1 MSRPHLGEAR
11 ALGRN
16 SSRGVNVKRARPML
30 HNLPAD
36 AILHLLE
43 LFSIHSLPPA
53 LRAIALCCH
62 AWKDSLTADVYNAVA
77 LRFSGSAAAGTPPR
91 ASTRLV
97 VTPLVGCGQKWMA
110 LRARSEALHHALA
123 SAGQDS
129 RDLSVRKV
137 KKWAARHHPTLVDRV
152 SPVYDATLLM
162 EVCKARGVGE
172 ATMVQVATALI
183 EEMGASAARAND
195 SGLSPLIIAAARGLP
210 KMVNLL
216 LENGAEYERPGLGRF
231 RLADSRQSIRGR
243 HSALEWVEL
252 LLREEAAIGVAP
264 AQQKGLNNCLG
275 RLRAKQSW
283 DQADPERQ
291 RKFSAMWGIFD

>member
-1 MSRPHLGEAR
+1 
-11 ALGRN
+11 
-16 SSRGVNVKRARPML
+16 ML

-137 KKWAARHHPTLVDRV
+137 RKWCARHHPTLVDRV

>member
-1 MSRPHLGEAR
+1 
-11 ALGRN
+11 
-16 SSRGVNVKRARPML
+16 ML
-30 HNLPAD
+30 ENLPSD
-36 AILHLLE
+36 ALLHLLE
-43 LFSIHSLPPA
+43 IFEVPALPPA
-53 LRAIALCCH
+53 LRKIALCCR
-62 AWKDSLTADVYNAVA
+62 AWRDALTADVYNAVA
-77 LRFSGSAAAGTPPR
+77 LRFSGRATSATPPR
-91 ASTRLV
+91 TSTRLV
-97 VTPLVGCGQKWMA
+97 VSPLVGCGQKYMA

-195 SGLSPLIIAAARGLP
+195 SDLSPLIIAAARGLP
-210 KMVNLL
+210 KMVKLL
-216 LENGAEYERPGLGRF
+216 LEHGAYTKRPGLGRF

-243 HSALEWVEL
+243 HSALDWVEL

-264 AQQKGLNNCLG
+264 AQQKGLRKCLE
-275 RLRAKQSW
+275 LL
-283 DQADPERQ
+283 QAAHVKALMAVYGVPAAQPMAPEKVNEIVARERERQ
-291 RKFSAMWGIFD
+291 RQSS